1 MKYNSP
7 NLFIKIDSTE
17 INFIVGEINEQ
28 NNIKLL
34 DKIIL
39 PIIGVSD
46 SQIFNLEK
54 ITDQIQRSILL
65 IEQKIKFTFKD
76 LILILG
82 DFDISFLNLT
92 GYKKL
97 NGSQISKENVTY
109 IINSLKSCIDEL
121 EKKNKI
127 LHIFNSKF
135 LLDKKKIENIP
146 IGLFGDFYSHEL
158 SFNMIKKNDFK
169 NLKLIFDN
177 CNINI
182 KKIISNTFVKGTIIS
197 DKNPDIESF
206 FHIQFNENNS
216 KIFYVENGS
225 IKFEQSFKFGTKI
238 ISKDITK
245 ITSLNLDM
253 INKVIE
259 NNPYTN
265 IISENELIEQKYFIN
280 QPYRKIKK
288 SSIMEIAE
296 ARINELLEILL
307 YKNINLKHFLNDA
320 EVIFLE
326 IDDQKNLNCFKNIYI
341 NCLSLK
347 NKPQVK
353 ILKKPELEDL
363 VNAAYKITQYGW
375 KKEVIPVT
383 KETGSF
389 FSRFFRSLFS

>member
-39 PIIGVSD
+39 PIIGISD

-121 EKKNKI
+121 ENKNKI
-127 LHIFNSKF
+127 LHIFNSKY
-135 LLDKKKIENIP
+135 LLDKKIENIP

-158 SFNMIKKNDFK
+158 SFNMIKK
-169 NLKLIFDN
+169 
-177 CNINI
+177 
-182 KKIISNTFVKGTIIS
+182 
-197 DKNPDIESF
+197 
-206 FHIQFNENNS
+206 
-216 KIFYVENGS
+216 
-225 IKFEQSFKFGTKI
+225 
-238 ISKDITK
+238 
-245 ITSLNLDM
+245 M
-253 INKVIE
+253 
-259 NNPYTN
+259 
-265 IISENELIEQKYFIN
+265 
-280 QPYRKIKK
+280 
-288 SSIMEIAE
+288 
-296 ARINELLEILL
+296 
-307 YKNINLKHFLNDA
+307 
-320 EVIFLE
+320 
-326 IDDQKNLNCFKNIYI
+326 
-341 NCLSLK
+341 
-347 NKPQVK
+347 
-353 ILKKPELEDL
+353 ILK
-363 VNAAYKITQYGW
+363 I
-375 KKEVIPVT
+375 
-383 KETGSF
+383 
-389 FSRFFRSLFS
+389 

>member
-1 MKYNSP
+1 M
-7 NLFIKIDSTE
+7 
-17 INFIVGEINEQ
+17 
-28 NNIKLL
+28 
-34 DKIIL
+34 
-39 PIIGVSD
+39 
-46 SQIFNLEK
+46 
-54 ITDQIQRSILL
+54 
-65 IEQKIKFTFKD
+65 
-76 LILILG
+76 G

-121 EKKNKI
+121 ENKNKI
-127 LHIFNSKF
+127 LHIFNSKY

-169 NLKLIFDN
+169 NLNLIFN
-177 CNINI
+177 NFNINI
-182 KKIISNTFVKGTIIS
+182 RKIISNTFIKGSIIS
-197 DKNPDIESF
+197 DKNPDIDSF

-216 KIFYVENGS
+216 KIFFVENGS

-265 IISENELIEQKYFIN
+265 IITESELIEQKYFTN

-296 ARINELLEILL
+296 ARINELIEILL

-341 NCLSLK
+341 KCFSLK

-353 ILKKPELEDL
+353 ILKKPEIEDL

-383 KETGSF
+383 KETGTF

>member
-76 LILILG
+76 LILLW
-82 DFDISFLNLT
+82 FDISFLNLT

-121 EKKNKI
+121 ENKNKI
-127 LHIFNSKF
+127 LHIFNSKY

-169 NLKLIFDN
+169 NLKLIFNN

-182 KKIISNTFVKGTIIS
+182 RKIISNTFIKGSIIS
-197 DKNPDIESF
+197 DKNPDIDF
-206 FHIQFNENNS
+206 FFISNS
-216 KIFYVENGS
+216 MKITQNIFVENGS

-265 IISENELIEQKYFIN
+265 IITESELIEQKYFTN

-296 ARINELLEILL
+296 ARINHLIEILL

-326 IDDQKNLNCFKNIYI
+326 IDDQKTLIVLKYLYKVLFFK
-341 NCLSLK
+341 K
-347 NKPQVK
+347 
-353 ILKKPELEDL
+353 
-363 VNAAYKITQYGW
+363 
-375 KKEVIPVT
+375 
-383 KETGSF
+383 
-389 FSRFFRSLFS
+389 

>member
-39 PIIGVSD
+39 PIIGISD

-121 EKKNKI
+121 ENKNKI
-127 LHIFNSKF
+127 LHIFNSKY

-169 NLKLIFDN
+169 NLKLIFNN

-182 KKIISNTFVKGTIIS
+182 RKIISNTFIKGSIIS
-197 DKNPDIESF
+197 DKNPDIDSF
-206 FHIQFNENNS
+206 FISNS
-216 KIFYVENGS
+216 M
-225 IKFEQSFKFGTKI
+225 
-238 ISKDITK
+238 K
-245 ITSLNLDM
+245 ITL
-253 INKVIE
+253 
-259 NNPYTN
+259 
-265 IISENELIEQKYFIN
+265 KYF
-280 QPYRKIKK
+280 
-288 SSIMEIAE
+288 
-296 ARINELLEILL
+296 
-307 YKNINLKHFLNDA
+307 
-320 EVIFLE
+320 
-326 IDDQKNLNCFKNIYI
+326 
-341 NCLSLK
+341 LSKMAL
-347 NKPQVK
+347 
-353 ILKKPELEDL
+353 
-363 VNAAYKITQYGW
+363 
-375 KKEVIPVT
+375 
-383 KETGSF
+383 
-389 FSRFFRSLFS
+389 